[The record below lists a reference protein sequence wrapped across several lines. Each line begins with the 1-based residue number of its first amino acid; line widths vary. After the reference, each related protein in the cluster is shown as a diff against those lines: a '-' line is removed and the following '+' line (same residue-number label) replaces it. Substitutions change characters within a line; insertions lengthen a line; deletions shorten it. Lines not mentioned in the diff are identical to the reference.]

1 MEIVVNLINQVL
13 PVIMFL
19 TGFYF
24 GHYIK
29 KHDEVPNIPKQIKE
43 DIKEAKETRKKEK
56 LELEKEKELAEAEA
70 YLKNI
75 DNYPY
80 NQKVLS

>member
-1 MEIVVNLINQVL
+1 MEIITNLINQIL

-24 GHYIK
+24 GHHLK
-29 KHDEVPNIPKQIKE
+29 KHDELPNIPKQIKE
-43 DIKEAKETRKKEK
+43 DIKEAKEDKLKEK
-56 LELEKEKELAEAEA
+56 KKREIDEKMRVAEAFA
-70 YLKNI
+70 NNV

-80 NQKVLS
+80 NQVKIE